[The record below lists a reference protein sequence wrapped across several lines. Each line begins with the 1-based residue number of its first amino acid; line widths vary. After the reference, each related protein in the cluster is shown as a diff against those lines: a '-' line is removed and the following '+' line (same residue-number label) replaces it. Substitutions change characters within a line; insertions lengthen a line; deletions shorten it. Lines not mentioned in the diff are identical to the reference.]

1 MGNQNELTLEDG
13 LAMHELGYEFV
24 IEDGRVT
31 QIVEAR

>member
-13 LAMHELGYEFV
+13 LAMNELGYEFV

-31 QIVEAR
+31 QIIES